1 MDELTEEQQFLLA
14 RIGVEAAAMNR
25 TELIDALLSC
35 WAQKMAMK
43 QVYEAVLAENEI
55 GFRMQE
61 LMPIDITSEE
71 TLTEVFG
78 YSPSDQE
85 AEDYVVDAMESATME
100 LDMDEIV
107 LTPED

>member
-14 RIGVEAAAMNR
+14 RVGVEAAELSR
-25 TELIDALLSC
+25 TELVEALISC
-35 WAQKMAMK
+35 WAQKLAMK
-43 QVYEAVLAENEI
+43 QVYESVLNEHNI

-61 LMPIDITSEE
+61 LMPIDVTSEE
-71 TLTEVFG
+71 VITGVFG

-85 AEDYVVDAMESATME
+85 AADYVVDAMESATME